1 MNSKF
6 FESRC
11 RKWLGQDICDI
22 GGLGGLNIFDFKF
35 TSFDHLP
42 AKLQMDIKVFGPES
56 FPID

>member
-22 GGLGGLNIFDFKF
+22 GGGLNIFDFKF
-35 TSFDHLP
+35 TSFEHLP
-42 AKLQMDIKVFGPES
+42 AKLQTDIKVFGP
-56 FPID
+56 